1 MVGRQDANQLCTYQ
15 IASIVG
21 GDIAEQILRS
31 ELFIEF
37 ECLTVETGDVTV
49 AMNCAYFGK
58 LNVAKIFEEVSQ
70 NKKFQ
75 EDIFKMV
82 LQKDTS
88 GLTCVELALEP
99 VDYEK
104 MGTSEADK
112 KSVALILRRMCD
124 AAIEFGDTKG
134 GKFKQLISEF

>member
-21 GDIAEQILRS
+21 GEIAEQILRS

-70 NKKFQ
+70 NKKF
-75 EDIFKMV
+75 
-82 LQKDTS
+82 
-88 GLTCVELALEP
+88 
-99 VDYEK
+99 
-104 MGTSEADK
+104 
-112 KSVALILRRMCD
+112 
-124 AAIEFGDTKG
+124 
-134 GKFKQLISEF
+134 